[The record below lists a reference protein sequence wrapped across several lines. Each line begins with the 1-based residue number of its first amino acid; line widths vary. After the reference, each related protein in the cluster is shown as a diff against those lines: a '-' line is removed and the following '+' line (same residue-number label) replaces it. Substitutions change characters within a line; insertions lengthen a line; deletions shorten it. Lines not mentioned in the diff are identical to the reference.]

1 MVDLL
6 TDRQDYGALFIPNIP
21 FITKQQRELPFYG
34 VEERLPYL
42 LVFILGLQHA
52 LAMVGGLV
60 TPPLLLAGPAGAAL
74 GTEAQ
79 LYLVSAC
86 LIWCGVGT
94 AIQVS
99 RFKVYKTK
107 YFIGTGLISVV
118 GTSFA
123 FTNVACPKLRQRY
136 LSHV

>member
-1 MVDLL
+1 MPADC
-6 TDRQDYGALFIPNIP
+6 QDYGALFIPNIP

-74 GTEAQ
+74 LKQDRSFSTDF
-79 LYLVSAC
+79 Y
-86 LIWCGVGT
+86 
-94 AIQVS
+94 
-99 RFKVYKTK
+99 
-107 YFIGTGLISVV
+107 IG
-118 GTSFA
+118 A
-123 FTNVACPKLRQRY
+123 VAKFD
-136 LSHV
+136 